1 MLAGTFSPPPDSR
14 VPPASSLACGKLAN
28 RKRVHSLKR
37 SLIRSRYR
45 RHAATQLTHTAQ
57 RFNAILDPIYQDH
70 QRTRSLQLSRRRRE
84 ILHSPLLRAYAI
96 QAVSLSTSLHLSP
109 SLSTS
114 LHLSPPL
121 PTSLH
126 LSSYLYTSLHVPSH
140 VIFYTSPHLSLSL
153 HLTTRPCMSLDL
165 STPL

>member
-1 MLAGTFSPPPDSR
+1 M
-14 VPPASSLACGKLAN
+14 
-28 RKRVHSLKR
+28 KR

-84 ILHSPLLRAYAI
+84 ILHFPLLRAYAI

-109 SLSTS
+109 SLIVGLQVEKS
-114 LHLSPPL
+114 LENHPIDQTKMTEKAKPKTDENLH
-121 PTSLH
+121 PTKRLLLLGRAAMRRMQLKLLVSILQCPWGE
-126 LSSYLYTSLHVPSH
+126 YTGQHQRCVPR
-140 VIFYTSPHLSLSL
+140 
-153 HLTTRPCMSLDL
+153 TTRGA
-165 STPL
+165 TVKFGR